1 MQWQRLFQCCAM
13 ISQCGDLR
21 IKVAIDD
28 WRESLK
34 SKSIFPRACFALHC
48 GTTWVVEPTV
58 NEFSGQECILAK
70 KDKLWLCVIV
80 KFYLKSLPKR
90 RGGGG
95 GECNRDWGGKL
106 SPISRESL
114 GKGQSGMISIFLM
127 YFF

>member
-1 MQWQRLFQCCAM
+1 M
-13 ISQCGDLR
+13 
-21 IKVAIDD
+21 AIDD

-114 GKGQSGMISIFLM
+114 GKGQWKAADFKSKNGK
-127 YFF
+127 Y